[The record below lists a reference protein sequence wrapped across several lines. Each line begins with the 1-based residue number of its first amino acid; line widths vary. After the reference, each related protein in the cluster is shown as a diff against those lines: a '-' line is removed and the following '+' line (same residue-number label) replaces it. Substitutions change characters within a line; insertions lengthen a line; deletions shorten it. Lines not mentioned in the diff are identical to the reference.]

1 MDQSPHATAALAAPV
16 VLAERAEIAVPAA
29 PVAVALLDRAA
40 PVVWVLRAPA
50 ALVASVV
57 SAAPA
62 GMRVVFLM
70 ARLVGMPEQVALVA
84 WAELRAR
91 WARTLRP

>member
-1 MDQSPHATAALAAPV
+1 MAALAAPV
-16 VLAERAEIAVPAA
+16 VLAERAAIAA
-29 PVAVALLDRAA
+29 PVARAA
-40 PVVWVLRAPA
+40 VVAPGPALAVVLALRAPA

-70 ARLVGMPEQVALVA
+70 ARLVGMPEQVALVES
-84 WAELRAR
+84 AELRAR
-91 WARTLRP
+91 RARTLRP